1 MRENEIILK
10 KELAPETYLIKV
22 RAPLIARK
30 AKPGQFVIVRASED
44 CERIPLTLIDWDPI
58 EGTITLVFKVV
69 GASTLEL
76 GKLNAGDILHDLVGP
91 LGKPAEIKFYGKACV
106 VGRGV
111 AIAAAYE
118 RAKHLKEVGNNV
130 TAIIS
135 ARTSSLLI
143 YKDEF
148 RKVSDRLFIVT
159 DDGSEGT
166 RGYAADLLKNLLSSG
181 ERFDVVYAVGAAT
194 LMRTISEATKPF
206 KIKTIVSL
214 NSLMIDGTGMC
225 GCCRV
230 TIGGKPMFACV
241 DGPEFDAH
249 LVDFE
254 EFRARIHMYD
264 EEEKLALK
272 FMGEGMHVKA
282 GD

>member
-1 MRENEIILK
+1 MRENEIIFK

-30 AKPGQFVIVRASED
+30 AMPGQFIILRASEV
-44 CERIPLTLIDWDPI
+44 CERIPLTLIDWDRND
-58 EGTITLVFKVV
+58 GTITLVFKVV
-69 GASTLEL
+69 GASTMEL
-76 GKLNAGDILHDLVGP
+76 AKLNVGDVIHDLVGP
-91 LGKPAEIKFYGKACV
+91 LGRPSEIKHYGKLCV
-106 VGRGV
+106 IGRGV

-118 RAKHLKEVGNNV
+118 RAKHLKVAGNEV

-143 YKDEF
+143 FKDEL
-148 RKVSDRLFIVT
+148 KEVSDRLYIVT
-159 DDGSEGT
+159 DDGSEGVK
-166 RGYAADLLKNLLSSG
+166 GYANDFLKNLLNSG
-181 ERFDVVYAVGAAT
+181 ERFDMVYVVGAAT
-194 LMRTISEATKPF
+194 LMRTVSEITKQYG
-206 KIKTIVSL
+206 IKTIVSL

-230 TIGGKPMFACV
+230 TVGGKPKFVCV
-241 DGPEFDAH
+241 DGPDFDAH

-254 EFRARIHMYD
+254 EFRARIHTYD
-264 EEEKLALK
+264 EEESLARKLAR
-272 FMGEGMHVKA
+272 EGFHAKI